1 MRFSRLYAPT
11 LKEKPSDAELV
22 SQELL
27 QRGGFVRKIAAG
39 VYTYLPLGWRVIR
52 KIEEIVRE
60 EMDAIGAQELLMP
73 IIQPAEIWK
82 ITGRWDDYGP
92 EMMKLQDR
100 HERAFTLGPTH
111 EEMITTIV
119 RDELNSYKQLPLSL
133 YQIANKYR
141 DEIRPRFGILRA
153 REFIMKDAYSFHRD
167 WQSLDET
174 YKDFYRAYSKIVE
187 RIGLKYVVVEAATGA
202 IGGSE
207 SHEFS
212 VLAST
217 GESTLLLCERCG
229 YAASQER
236 AEYIPEYDETEEE
249 EKPLERVDTPDVRTI
264 EEVSNFLGVPKE
276 KIVKS
281 LVFVGRQG
289 AVMALIRGDLE
300 LNPEKLKAHLK
311 DQTLEL
317 ADPETVEKLFDVPVG
332 FVGPVGAENVRII
345 GDLSV
350 QKMKNYVV
358 GGMKTDTH
366 YINAN
371 HGRDF
376 TVSEWVDLKLVE
388 AGDRCPKCGEPLES
402 TKGIELGHIFK
413 LGTKYSEAMGAYFT
427 DQDGSKNPFIMGC
440 YGWGISRTMGAAV
453 EQLHDDRGIIWP
465 LSIAPY
471 QVVVTVVNMGDENQ
485 VKTGERIYSH
495 LMGAGLEVLL
505 DDRSVSA
512 GFKFNDAD
520 LIGIPIRVTVGKK
533 VSQGLVEVKKRYE
546 EHAQSI
552 STESV
557 VEAVMNALKSYDPLN
572 EAGDPSW
579 G

>member
-1 MRFSRLYAPT
+1 MRFSKLYAPT
-11 LKEKPSDAELV
+11 LKEKPADAELV

-27 QRGGFVRKIAAG
+27 QRGGFVRKVAAG
-39 VYTYLPLGWRVIR
+39 VYAYLPLGWRVIK

-60 EMDAIGAQELLMP
+60 EMGAIGAQELLMP

-100 HERAFTLGPTH
+100 HERSFTLGPTH
-111 EEMITTIV
+111 EEMITTIIQN
-119 RDELNSYKQLPLSL
+119 ELNSYKQLPVTL

-167 WQSLDET
+167 WESLDAT
-174 YKDFYRAYSKIVE
+174 YRDFYRAYSKIIE

-207 SHEFS
+207 SHEFN

-217 GESTLLLCERCG
+217 GENTLLLCKKCG
-229 YAASQER
+229 YAASQDR
-236 AEYIPEYDETEEE
+236 AEYTPDYEEFQE
-249 EKPLERVDTPDVRTI
+249 PEKPLERVETPNVRTI
-264 EEVSNFLGVPKE
+264 EEVSAFLSVPKD

-281 LVFVGRQG
+281 LIFVGKSG
-289 AVMALIRGDLE
+289 AVMTLMRGDLE
-300 LNPEKLKAHLK
+300 LNPEKLKAYLK

-317 ADPETVEKLFDVPVG
+317 ADPETVRKLFGVPVG
-332 FVGPVGAENVRII
+332 FVGPVGAGNTVKII

-350 QKMKNYVV
+350 QRMKNYVV
-358 GGMKTDTH
+358 GGMEIDTH
-366 YINAN
+366 YVNAN

-376 TVSEWVDLKLVE
+376 EISEWADLKLVE
-388 AGDRCPKCGEPLES
+388 AGDRCPKCGEPMQS

-413 LGTKYSEAMGAYFT
+413 LGTKYSDSMEACFT
-427 DQDGSKNPFIMGC
+427 EQDGSKKPFIMGC

-453 EQLHDDRGIIWP
+453 EQLHDERGIIWP
-465 LSIAPY
+465 ISIAPY
-471 QVVVTVVNMGDENQ
+471 QVIVTIVNIGDKNQ
-485 VKTGERIYSH
+485 VKTGERIYAH
-495 LMGAGLEVLL
+495 LAGAGLEVLL

-520 LIGIPIRVTVGKK
+520 LIGIPIRVTIGKK
-533 VSQGLVEVKKRYE
+533 ISQGFVEVKKRYE
-546 EHAQSI
+546 DWAETVSV
-552 STESV
+552 ESA
-557 VEAVMNALKSYDPLN
+557 VEAVFNAIKSYDPLDRV
-572 EAGDPSW
+572 GDAF
-579 G
+579 

>member
-1 MRFSRLYAPT
+1 MRFSKLYAPT
-11 LKEKPSDAELV
+11 LKEKPADAELV

-27 QRGGFVRKIAAG
+27 QRGGFVRKVAAG
-39 VYTYLPLGWRVIR
+39 VYAYLPLGWRVIK

-60 EMDAIGAQELLMP
+60 EMGAIGAQELLMP

-100 HERAFTLGPTH
+100 HERSFTLGPTH
-111 EEMITTIV
+111 EEMITTIIQN
-119 RDELNSYKQLPLSL
+119 ELNSYKQLPVTL

-167 WQSLDET
+167 WESLDAT
-174 YKDFYRAYSKIVE
+174 YRDFYRAYSKIIE

-207 SHEFS
+207 SHEFN

-217 GESTLLLCERCG
+217 GENTLLLCKKCG
-229 YAASQER
+229 YAASQDR
-236 AEYIPEYDETEEE
+236 AEYTPDYEEFQE
-249 EKPLERVDTPDVRTI
+249 PEKPLERVETPNVRTI
-264 EEVSNFLGVPKE
+264 EEVSAFLSVPKD

-281 LVFVGRQG
+281 LIFVGKSG
-289 AVMALIRGDLE
+289 AVMTLMRGDLE
-300 LNPEKLKAHLK
+300 LNPEKLKAYLK

-317 ADPETVEKLFDVPVG
+317 ADPETVRKLFGVPVG
-332 FVGPVGAENVRII
+332 FVGPVGAGNTVKII

-350 QKMKNYVV
+350 QRMKNYVI
-358 GGMKTDTH
+358 GGMEIDTH
-366 YINAN
+366 YVNAN

-376 TVSEWVDLKLVE
+376 EISEWADLKLVE
-388 AGDRCPKCGEPLES
+388 AGDRCPKCGEPMQS

-413 LGTKYSEAMGAYFT
+413 LGTKYSDSMGAYFT
-427 DQDGSKNPFIMGC
+427 EQDGSKKPFIMGC

-453 EQLHDDRGIIWP
+453 EQLHDERGIIWP
-465 LSIAPY
+465 ISIAPY
-471 QVVVTVVNMGDENQ
+471 QVIVTIVNIGDKNQ
-485 VKTGERIYSH
+485 VKTGERIYAH
-495 LMGAGLEVLL
+495 LAGAGLEVLL

-520 LIGIPIRVTVGKK
+520 LIGIPIRVTIGKK
-533 VSQGLVEVKKRYE
+533 ISQGFVEVKKRYE
-546 EHAQSI
+546 DWAETVSV
-552 STESV
+552 ESA
-557 VEAVMNALKSYDPLN
+557 VEAVFNAIKSYDPLDRV
-572 EAGDPSW
+572 GDAF
-579 G
+579 

>member
-1 MRFSRLYAPT
+1 MRFSKLYAPT
-11 LKEKPSDAELV
+11 LKEKPADAELV

-27 QRGGFVRKIAAG
+27 QRGGFVRKVAAG
-39 VYTYLPLGWRVIR
+39 VYAYLPLGWRVIK

-60 EMDAIGAQELLMP
+60 EMGAIGAQELLMP

-100 HERAFTLGPTH
+100 HERSFTLGPTH
-111 EEMITTIV
+111 EEMITTIIQN
-119 RDELNSYKQLPLSL
+119 ELNSYKQLPVTL

-167 WQSLDET
+167 WESLDAT
-174 YKDFYRAYSKIVE
+174 YRDFYRAYSKIIE

-207 SHEFS
+207 SHEFN

-217 GESTLLLCERCG
+217 GENILLLCKKCG
-229 YAASQER
+229 YAASQDR
-236 AEYIPEYDETEEE
+236 AEYTPDYEEFQE
-249 EKPLERVDTPDVRTI
+249 PEKPLERVETPNVRTI
-264 EEVSNFLGVPKE
+264 EEVSAFLSVPKD

-281 LVFVGRQG
+281 LIFVGKSG
-289 AVMALIRGDLE
+289 AVMTLMRGDLE
-300 LNPEKLKAHLK
+300 LNPEKLKAYLK

-317 ADPETVEKLFDVPVG
+317 ADPETVRKLFGVPVG
-332 FVGPVGAENVRII
+332 FVGPVGAGNTVKII

-350 QKMKNYVV
+350 QRMKNYVI
-358 GGMKTDTH
+358 GGMEIDTH
-366 YINAN
+366 YVNAN

-376 TVSEWVDLKLVE
+376 EISEWADLKLVE
-388 AGDRCPKCGEPLES
+388 AGDRCPKCGEPMQS

-413 LGTKYSEAMGAYFT
+413 LGTKYSDSMGAYFT
-427 DQDGSKNPFIMGC
+427 EQDGSKKPFIMGC

-453 EQLHDDRGIIWP
+453 EQLHDERGIIWP
-465 LSIAPY
+465 ISIAPY
-471 QVVVTVVNMGDENQ
+471 QVIVTIVNIGDKNQ
-485 VKTGERIYSH
+485 VKTGERIYAH
-495 LMGAGLEVLL
+495 LAGAGLEVLL

-520 LIGIPIRVTVGKK
+520 LIGIPIRVTIGKK
-533 VSQGLVEVKKRYE
+533 ISQGFVEVKKRYE
-546 EHAQSI
+546 DRA
-552 STESV
+552 
-557 VEAVMNALKSYDPLN
+557 EAVSVESAVGAVFNAIKNYNPLDRV
-572 EAGDPSW
+572 GDAF
-579 G
+579 

>member
-1 MRFSRLYAPT
+1 MRFSKLYAPT

-27 QRGGFVRKIAAG
+27 QRGGFVRKVAAG
-39 VYTYLPLGWRVIR
+39 VYAYLPLGWRVI
-52 KIEEIVRE
+52 KKVEEIVRE

-92 EMMKLQDR
+92 VMMKLQDR
-100 HERAFTLGPTH
+100 HERSFTLGPTH

-119 RDELNSYKQLPLSL
+119 QDELNSYKQLPVTL

-167 WQSLDET
+167 WESLDAT
-174 YKDFYRAYSKIVE
+174 YRDFYRAYSKIIE

-207 SHEFS
+207 SHEFN

-217 GESTLLLCERCG
+217 GENTLLLCKRCG
-229 YAASQER
+229 YAASQDR
-236 AEYIPEYDETEEE
+236 AEYTPDYEEFQE
-249 EKPLERVDTPDVRTI
+249 PEKPLEKVETPNVRTI
-264 EEVSNFLGVPKE
+264 EEVSAFLGVPKDR
-276 KIVKS
+276 IVKS
-281 LVFVGRQG
+281 LVFVGRSG
-289 AVMALIRGDLE
+289 AVMVLIRGDLE
-300 LNPEKLKAHLK
+300 MNPEKLKAYLK

-317 ADPETVEKLFDVPVG
+317 ADPETVRKLFGVPVG
-332 FVGPVGAENVRII
+332 FVGPVSAGNAVKII

-358 GGMKTDTH
+358 GGMEIDTH
-366 YINAN
+366 YVNAN

-376 TVSEWVDLKLVE
+376 EVSEWTDLKLVE
-388 AGDRCPKCGEPLES
+388 AGDRCPRCGEPMQS

-413 LGTKYSEAMGAYFT
+413 LGTKYSDSMGAYFT
-427 DQDGSKNPFIMGC
+427 EQDGSKKPFIMGC

-453 EQLHDDRGIIWP
+453 EQLHDEKGIIWP
-465 LSIAPY
+465 ISIAPY
-471 QVVVTVVNMGDENQ
+471 QVIVTIVNMGDENQ
-485 VKTGERIYSH
+485 VKTGERIYAH
-495 LMGAGLEVLL
+495 LTGTGLEVLL

-533 VSQGLVEVKKRYE
+533 ISQGLVEVKKRYE
-546 EHAQSI
+546 DRAETVSV
-552 STESV
+552 ESA
-557 VEAVMNALKSYDPLN
+557 VEAVFNAIKSYDPLDRV
-572 EAGDPSW
+572 GDAF
-579 G
+579 

>member
-1 MRFSRLYAPT
+1 MRFSKLYAPT
-11 LKEKPSDAELV
+11 LKEKPADAELV

-27 QRGGFVRKIAAG
+27 QRGGFVRKVAAG
-39 VYTYLPLGWRVIR
+39 VYAYLPLGWRVIK

-60 EMDAIGAQELLMP
+60 EMGAIGAQELLMP

-100 HERAFTLGPTH
+100 HERSFTLGPTH
-111 EEMITTIV
+111 EEMITTIIQN
-119 RDELNSYKQLPLSL
+119 ELNSYKQLPVTL

-167 WQSLDET
+167 WESLDAT
-174 YKDFYRAYSKIVE
+174 YRDFYRAYSKIIE

-207 SHEFS
+207 SHEFN

-217 GESTLLLCERCG
+217 GENTLLLCKKCG
-229 YAASQER
+229 YAASQDR
-236 AEYIPEYDETEEE
+236 AEYTPDYEEFQE
-249 EKPLERVDTPDVRTI
+249 PEKPLERVETPNVRTI
-264 EEVSNFLGVPKE
+264 EEVSAFLSVPKD

-281 LVFVGRQG
+281 LIFVGKSG
-289 AVMALIRGDLE
+289 AVMTLMRGDLE
-300 LNPEKLKAHLK
+300 LNPEKLKAYLK

-317 ADPETVEKLFDVPVG
+317 ADPETVRKLFGVPVG
-332 FVGPVGAENVRII
+332 FVGPVGAGNTVKII

-350 QKMKNYVV
+350 QRMKNYVV
-358 GGMKTDTH
+358 GGMEIDTH
-366 YINAN
+366 YVNAN

-376 TVSEWVDLKLVE
+376 EISEWADLKLVE
-388 AGDRCPKCGEPLES
+388 AGDRCPKCGEPMQS

-413 LGTKYSEAMGAYFT
+413 LGTKYSDSMGAYFT
-427 DQDGSKNPFIMGC
+427 EQDGSKKPFIMGC

-453 EQLHDDRGIIWP
+453 EQLHDERGIIWP
-465 LSIAPY
+465 ISIAPY
-471 QVVVTVVNMGDENQ
+471 QVIVTIVNIGDKNQ
-485 VKTGERIYSH
+485 VKTGERIYAH
-495 LMGAGLEVLL
+495 LAGAGLEVLL

-520 LIGIPIRVTVGKK
+520 LIGIPIRVTIGKK
-533 VSQGLVEVKKRYE
+533 ISQGFVEVKKRYE
-546 EHAQSI
+546 DWAETVSV
-552 STESV
+552 ESA
-557 VEAVMNALKSYDPLN
+557 VEAVFNAIKSYDPLDRV
-572 EAGDPSW
+572 GDAF
-579 G
+579 